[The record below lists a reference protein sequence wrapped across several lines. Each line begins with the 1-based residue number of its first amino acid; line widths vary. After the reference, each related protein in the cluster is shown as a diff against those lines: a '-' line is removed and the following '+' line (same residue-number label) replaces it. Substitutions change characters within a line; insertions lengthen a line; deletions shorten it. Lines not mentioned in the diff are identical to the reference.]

1 MHRQLIRRWI
11 LYSVA
16 GMAALAVIGFAFLAT
31 ASALI
36 WPKLPSLDVLTD
48 YRPRVPLRVY
58 TADGY
63 LIREIG
69 EERRAVV
76 KIENVPAILK
86 QALLSA
92 EDEHF
97 YKHMGVDP
105 VGLIRAVLANL
116 RSGGR
121 RQGASTI
128 TMQVAR
134 NFFLTRDKSYT
145 RKLNEILLSLKIE
158 HHLSKD
164 QILELYINQIFLGQR
179 AYGFAVAAETYFGK
193 PLADITLAEAA
204 MLAGLPKGPSILN
217 PIVNP
222 AGAQR
227 RQRYV
232 LRRMR
237 EIDIIDE
244 AAYRQA
250 LDEPLRTTSG
260 SAARDPGVL
269 SPVHAEY
276 VAEQA
281 R

>member
-1 MHRQLIRRWI
+1 MMRRRAVFRWI
-11 LYSVA
+11 LYSAA
-16 GMAALAVIGFAFLAT
+16 GMAALGVIGLAVLIT
-31 ASALI
+31 FSALT
-36 WPKLPSLDVLTD
+36 WPKLPALDVLTD

-63 LIREIG
+63 LIKEIG

-76 KIENVPAILK
+76 KIENVPEMLK

-97 YKHMGVDP
+97 YEHMGIDP
-105 VGLIRAVLANL
+105 VGIARAMLAFL
-116 RSGGR
+116 KTGR
-121 RQGASTI
+121 FSQGASTI
-128 TMQVAR
+128 TQQVAR
-134 NFFLTRDKSYT
+134 NFFLTREKSLR
-145 RKLNEILLSLKIE
+145 RKLIEALLSLKIE
-158 HHLSKD
+158 RHLSKD

-193 PLADITLAEAA
+193 PLGEITLAEAA
-204 MLAGLPKGPSILN
+204 MLAGLPKGPSIVN

-222 AGAQR
+222 AAAQW

-237 EIDIIDE
+237 EVGFIDE
-244 AAYRQA
+244 TAYRQA

-260 SAARDPGVL
+260 SAARDP
-269 SPVHAEY
+269 S
-276 VAEQA
+276 
-281 R
+281 